1 MYLIRPLH
9 AGRGP
14 KNHVTRGPC
23 SEINQR
29 KSNRKS
35 NKSMEIKVIFSKIS
49 YGKPYSEP
57 KNPKNFP
64 LASLA
69 THEEEFSAQNA
80 RFFGPKTPRTRF
92 VLQKPC
98 KMRQNEP
105 RIPKFSACG
114 APANRP
120 LMPVLELKKIERE
133 IKIFWKSN
141 IDENGGLKIEISGQS
156 STRTRKFE
164 S

>member
-1 MYLIRPLH
+1 MYVCTFRHPH

-14 KNHVTRGPC
+14 KFHGTRGPC

-57 KNPKNFP
+57 KNPKKFP

-69 THEEEFSAQNA
+69 THEEEFSAKNA
-80 RFFGPKTPRTRF
+80 RFFCPKTPRTRF

-105 RIPKFSACG
+105 RIQKISACG
-114 APANRP
+114 APDMTSHARARI
-120 LMPVLELKKIERE
+120 EKKSARNQNFGNQTL
-133 IKIFWKSN
+133 IFFYASIWMSVCRSN
-141 IDENGGLKIEISGQS
+141 I
-156 STRTRKFE
+156 FFY
-164 S
+164 

>member
-1 MYLIRPLH
+1 
-9 AGRGP
+9 
-14 KNHVTRGPC
+14 
-23 SEINQR
+23 
-29 KSNRKS
+29 
-35 NKSMEIKVIFSKIS
+35 MEIKVIFSKIS

-57 KNPKNFP
+57 KNPKKFP

-105 RIPKFSACG
+105 RIQKNSACG
-114 APANRP
+114 APDIRP

-133 IKIFWKSN
+133 IKILEIKRLIFFMPASR
-141 IDENGGLKIEISGQS
+141 GL
-156 STRTRKFE
+156 TVTLN
-164 S
+164 